1 MNTVSARDR
10 VLGRVRAALHDV
22 PGERG
27 PEAADAE
34 YAEVARTYDA
44 ARDIGDPVAVLTDRL
59 VDYKA
64 IVHEVRPDG
73 VAGAITAALE
83 RRGARRVVVPPGA
96 PEEWRTAVAA
106 GLAGGGQAVADEPPL
121 SARDLDGVDGVV
133 TGCAAAVALT
143 GTIIL
148 DGGPGQGR
156 RMLSLVPDYHLCVV
170 TEAEIAGITPEAIAR
185 LDPRR
190 PLTWISGPS
199 ATSDIE
205 LDRVEGVHGPRTLEV
220 LIVRG

>member
-1 MNTVSARDR
+1 MSARER
-10 VLGRVRAALHDV
+10 VLGRVRAALADV

-27 PEAADAE
+27 PAAAAAA
-34 YAEVARTYDA
+34 YAEIGRGYDP

-59 VDYKA
+59 TDYKA
-64 IVHEVRPDG
+64 IVHEVGADG
-73 VAGAITAALE
+73 LGEAITAALE

-96 PEEWRTAVAA
+96 PEEWRKAVERSAE
-106 GLAGGGQAVADEPPL
+106 AVADEPPL
-121 SARDLDGVDGVV
+121 TASGLDRLDGVV
-133 TGCAAAVALT
+133 TGCAAAIALT
-143 GTIIL
+143 GTIVL

-170 TEAEIAGITPEAIAR
+170 TGREIAGTVPEALAR
-185 LDPRR
+185 LDPAR

-205 LDRVEGVHGPRTLEV
+205 LNRVEGVHGPRTLEV